1 MDWYTDFGLNS
12 IYSAIRTF
20 IEKLVL
26 DQDNDI
32 KDNRDSEFNNLKLEH
47 IQIPK
52 NTESNIRLLVI
63 IYLN

>member
-1 MDWYTDFGLNS
+1 V
-12 IYSAIRTF
+12 IRIS
-20 IEKLVL
+20 IEKLAL

-32 KDNRDSEFNNLKLEH
+32 KNNRNSKFDNLKLEY

-52 NTESNIRLLVI
+52 STESNIRLLVI

>member
-1 MDWYTDFGLNS
+1 V
-12 IYSAIRTF
+12 IRTS

-26 DQDNDI
+26 DRDNDI
-32 KDNRDSEFNNLKLEH
+32 KNNGDSEFDNLKLEY

-52 NTESNIRLLVI
+52 GTESNIGLLVI

>member
-1 MDWYTDFGLNS
+1 MDWYTDFSLNS
-12 IYSAIRTF
+12 IYSAIRTS

-26 DQDNDI
+26 DQDNNI
-32 KDNRDSEFNNLKLEH
+32 KNNGDSEFDDLKLEY

-52 NTESNIRLLVI
+52 DIESNIRLLII

>member
-1 MDWYTDFGLNS
+1 VIG
-12 IYSAIRTF
+12 IF

-26 DQDNDI
+26 DQDNNI
-32 KDNRDSEFNNLKLEH
+32 KNNRDSEFNDLKLEY

-52 NTESNIRLLVI
+52 NTENNIRLLVI

>member
-1 MDWYTDFGLNS
+1 MDWHTDFGLDS
-12 IYSAIRTF
+12 IHSAIRIF

-26 DQDNDI
+26 DRDNDI
-32 KDNRDSEFNNLKLEH
+32 ENNRDSEFDNLKLEH

-52 NTESNIRLLVI
+52 STENNIRLLVI

>member
-1 MDWYTDFGLNS
+1 VIG
-12 IYSAIRTF
+12 TF
-20 IEKLVL
+20 IKKLVL

-32 KDNRDSEFNNLKLEH
+32 KDNRDSEFDNLKLEY

-52 NTESNIRLLVI
+52 DTENNIGLLVI

>member
-1 MDWYTDFGLNS
+1 L
-12 IYSAIRTF
+12 AIRTS

-26 DQDNDI
+26 DRDNDI
-32 KDNRDSEFNNLKLEH
+32 KDSRNSEFDNLKLEY